1 MVGQY
6 LAHHIFM
13 SGDTMVCVSCGK
25 QLNNDTS
32 GTVCQE
38 CIDEFAKLKQDI
50 ENSDDAKFMKICEYC
65 GRPFISKH
73 PIIRGGKQFYQKS
86 KRKYCDGFDGNCTHF
101 STCEC
106 CGAAI
111 ASKISKGNILFR
123 GYCST
128 ECLNKTKREK
138 TVKTNIER
146 YGAAVPS
153 QNEEV
158 KQKIRNTNMERYG
171 VPSYLCAGHTRDLA
185 NASLREKYGVESNIS
200 QSAEIQEKIRERAQ
214 REYGVD
220 HPNQRP
226 EVIQAHKDGMVAKF
240 GYESPQ
246 QVPEIKQRTKET
258 VKQIYGVEN
267 VMQSE
272 EVKAKMIQRSRE
284 VSGVD
289 WPSQRPEL
297 IRQRTE
303 KLRMNFAESIQ
314 DETIRTN
321 YLKFRADP
329 KAYLESLQK
338 KPTLTS
344 LYKSLGYSDG
354 TAVCSILIDNGLQ
367 DLVDFRYSSMESEV
381 CDFLKSLI
389 PDVNIQMRNRR
400 IIAPLE
406 LDIYLPN
413 YKIAIECNPTYTHNS
428 TVPPFGD
435 RTKVLPPYYHKEKSD
450 LCKKRGIFLFHI
462 FGYEWTYKQDVIK
475 SMLSNLLGVTA
486 RKIYARD
493 TYVSVVSYNEAVAF
507 LNKNHRQ
514 GYMTSKIRLGLR
526 VNDTD
531 ELVSLMTFNKPRKG
545 IGKTSDDGLEWE
557 LGRFCNVLNTNVVG
571 GASKLFK
578 HFIKNYEYSKIVSFS
593 DIAHTKGN
601 LYGVLGFTAVSESSP
616 GYVWVHM
623 FNDLYL
629 TRTACRKN
637 NLRKLFNDPTIDIE
651 NKTEAMIMAE
661 HGFVQVFDCGV
672 IRWEF
677 CKP

>member
-1 MVGQY
+1 
-6 LAHHIFM
+6 
-13 SGDTMVCVSCGK
+13 MVCASCGK
-25 QLNNDTS
+25 QLNTGAS
-32 GTVCQE
+32 GAVCQE
-38 CIDEFAKLKQDI
+38 CIDEFVELKHNI
-50 ENSDDAKFMKICEYC
+50 ETSDDSKFMKICEYC
-65 GRPFISKH
+65 GRPFISKF
-73 PIIRGGKQFYQKS
+73 PIIRKGNQFYQKS
-86 KRKYCDGFDGNCTHF
+86 KRKYCDGFDGNFTHF

-106 CGAAI
+106 CGKAVR
-111 ASKISKGNILFR
+111 SKVSNGNILFR
-123 GYCST
+123 GYCSS
-128 ECLNKTKREK
+128 ECLNKKKREK

-146 YGAAVPS
+146 YGVAVPS
-153 QNEEV
+153 QNEGV
-158 KQKIRNTNMERYG
+158 KQKIRNTNMGRYG
-171 VPSYLCAGHTRDLA
+171 VPSYLCAGPTRDLA

-200 QSAEIQEKIRERAQ
+200 QSPEIQEKIRERAK

-246 QVPEIKQRTKET
+246 QVPEIKQKTKET
-258 VKQIYGVEN
+258 IKQIYGVEN

-272 EVKAKMIQRSRE
+272 EVKAQMIQRSRE

-297 IRQRTE
+297 IKQRTE

-314 DETIRTN
+314 DENIREN
-321 YLKFRADP
+321 YLRFRENP
-329 KAYLESLQK
+329 KAYLEALSE

-344 LYKSLGYSDG
+344 LYKSLGYSDD

-381 CDFLKSLI
+381 CDFIKSLI

-406 LDIYLPN
+406 LDIYLPD
-413 YKIAIECNPTYTHNS
+413 YKVAIECNPTYTHNS

-450 LCKKRGIFLFHI
+450 LCKKKGIFLFHI
-462 FGYEWTYKQDVIK
+462 FGYEWKNKQEVIK
-475 SMLSNLLGVTA
+475 SMLANLLGVTG
-486 RKIYARD
+486 RRIYARN
-493 TYVSVVSYNEAVAF
+493 TYVDVVSYKEATAF

-514 GYMTSKIRLGLR
+514 GYMTSKVRLGLR
-526 VNDTD
+526 VKDTN

-545 IGKTSDDGLEWE
+545 IGKTSEDALEWE
-557 LGRFCNVLNTNVVG
+557 LGRFCNALNTNVVG

-578 HFIKNYEYSKIVSFS
+578 YFTKHYDYSKIVSFS

-601 LYGVLGFTAVSESSP
+601 LYDVLGFTAVSESSP
-616 GYVWVHM
+616 GYVWVNI
-623 FNDLYL
+623 FTNLYL

-637 NLRKLFNDPTIDIE
+637 NLQKLFQDPTIDIE

-677 CKP
+677 CKT

>member
-1 MVGQY
+1 M
-6 LAHHIFM
+6 AHHIFIF
-13 SGDTMVCVSCGK
+13 GDTMVCVSCGK
-25 QLNNDTS
+25 QLNSSET
-32 GTVCQE
+32 GTVCDV
-38 CIDEFAKLKQDI
+38 CADRFAELKIAI

-65 GRPFISKH
+65 GRPFISKI

-86 KRKYCDGFDGNCTHF
+86 KRKYCDGFDGNFTHF

-106 CGAAI
+106 CGKAVE
-111 ASKISKGNILFR
+111 SRISKGNILFR

-128 ECLNKTKREK
+128 ECLNKKKREK

-146 YGAAVPS
+146 YGVAVPV

-158 KQKIRNTNMERYG
+158 KRKIRNTNMERYG

-200 QSAEIQEKIRERAQ
+200 QSPEIQEKIRERAK

-246 QVPEIKQRTKET
+246 QVPEIKQKTKET
-258 VKQIYGVEN
+258 VKQVYGVDN
-267 VMQSE
+267 VMQSD
-272 EVKAKMIQRSRE
+272 EVKAQMIQRSRE

-297 IRQRTE
+297 IDQRTK

-314 DETIRTN
+314 DETVREN
-321 YLKFRADP
+321 YLRFRENP
-329 KAYLESLQK
+329 KAYLEALPK

-344 LYKSLGYSDG
+344 LYKSLGYSDD

-381 CDFLKSLI
+381 CDFIKSLI

-406 LDIYLPN
+406 IDIYLPN

-435 RTKVLPPYYHKEKSD
+435 KTKVLPPYYHKEKSD
-450 LCKKRGIFLFHI
+450 LCKKQGIFLFHI
-462 FGYEWTYKQDVIK
+462 FGYEWTYKQSIIK
-475 SMLSNLLGVTA
+475 SMLANLLSVTK

-493 TYVSVVSYNEAVAF
+493 TYVSVVRYNEATVF

-514 GYMTSKIRLGLR
+514 GYMTSKVRLGLR
-526 VNDTD
+526 VKETD

-545 IGKTSDDGLEWE
+545 IGKTSDDDLEWE
-557 LGRFCNVLNTNVVG
+557 LGRFCNACNTNVIG

-578 HFIKNYEYSKIVSFS
+578 HFIENYEYSKIVSFS

-601 LYGVLGFTAVSESSP
+601 LYDVLGFTAVSESSP

-623 FNDLYL
+623 FNDLCL

-637 NLRKLFNDPTIDIE
+637 NLQKLFDDYTLDIE

-677 CKP
+677 CKS